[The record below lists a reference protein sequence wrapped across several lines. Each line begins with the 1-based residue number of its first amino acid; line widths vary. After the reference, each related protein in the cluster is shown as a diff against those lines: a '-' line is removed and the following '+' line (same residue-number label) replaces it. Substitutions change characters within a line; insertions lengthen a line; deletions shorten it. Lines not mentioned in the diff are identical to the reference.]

1 MAVFRFTDNLD
12 GEAEIALGLPAP
24 RLILA
29 GLGGF
34 LAWALGELPLPT
46 PLRLGIVGLVAMMTG
61 VLAWGK
67 VQGVSAARWAW
78 LALLYAGRV
87 FTVSAAVS
95 DGWVDARPEAPPPP
109 CPTGEEPSLP
119 LVAFVSLRRGL
130 GCTTLYRAV
139 ASELRAEPS
148 ELGSV
153 GLNRPSG
160 SLSVVAGSA
169 GDRRPALLLVDWGSG
184 PMVHPRGAHLAG
196 VVMIWD
202 GSDRFPGEVDRTVA
216 HLRHRYPQIR
226 VLVAFNRT
234 APAASH
240 SAPNRAFGYRLV
252 GTTPPDQLLGPMD
265 SNRQP
270 EFALTSQAGIG
281 ALAREVL
288 AVSRSR

>member
-29 GLGGF
+29 GLGGSW
-34 LAWALGELPLPT
+34 AWALGELPLPT
-46 PLRLGIVGLVAMMTG
+46 PLRLGIVGLVALMTG

-87 FTVSAAVS
+87 VTGSGAVS
-95 DGWVDARPEAPPPP
+95 DRWVDARPEAPPPP
-109 CPTGEEPSLP
+109 CPPGEEPSLP
-119 LVAFVSLRRGL
+119 SVAFLSLRPGL

-148 ELGSV
+148 YLGEA
-153 GLNRPSG
+153 GPYRPSG
-160 SLSVVAGSA
+160 SLSVVVGAA
-169 GDRRPALLLVDWGSG
+169 GDRRPALLLLDWGSG
-184 PMVHPRGAHLAG
+184 AKLHPRGAHLAG

-202 GSDRFPGEVDRTVA
+202 GSDRFAGELDHTVA
-216 HLRHRYPQIR
+216 TLRQRYPQIR
-226 VLVAFNRT
+226 VLVALKRS

-240 SAPNRAFGYRLV
+240 SAPNRAFGYRLE
-252 GTTPPDQLLGPMD
+252 GATPPNQSLGPMD
-265 SNRQP
+265 SKGHP
-270 EFALTSQAGIG
+270 KIALTSQAGIR

-288 AVSRSR
+288 SLSSSR